1 MGMEDDTRAFLVLIV
16 NTIAI
21 VLLWMIANVL
31 FGIYWGYGFYE
42 DKLSWKNIIYYI
54 LAAGT
59 FIFMIRHIR
68 RKWKG
73 WF

>member
-16 NTIAI
+16 NTIAW

-31 FGIYWGYGFYE
+31 FGIYWGYAFYE
-42 DKLSWKNIIYYI
+42 YHASWKNILYYVI
-54 LAAGT
+54 ALGSLVLLAW
-59 FIFMIRHIR
+59 HIT